1 MKLGC
6 IVIILLLHAYT
17 TGLEESN
24 ISDSSEESNSSTYEL
39 TYNEASDLVSSSVLD
54 VLALLCYQNNR
65 YIYSRLASY

>member
-39 TYNEASDLVSSSVLD
+39 TYNEASDLVSLSVLD
-54 VLALLCYQNNR
+54 MCWPCYAIKITAI
-65 YIYSRLASY
+65 YIAG